1 MLATHQ
7 GVFDWFVPVEV
18 RGRLRGVLA
27 TGPFAK
33 APPTSSEL
41 LERWRSLTGRQGHL
55 ADPEF
60 SYYVS
65 INLSTLV
72 LDEAD
77 VASFGRLLVCLAGV
91 MAGDDRAEELLREA
105 APLRA
110 KLELSRLV
118 DRIWDA
124 ARTMVDQR
132 TARVWSSRHRAEDAA
147 RLGLLRPADDA
158 LVGLLVVKQPK
169 VDPIEDVLR
178 SDRFQRACVELARKH
193 GDAIAG
199 RLGDH
204 GVVFLAAVSGSA
216 SRRLRVL
223 RDLADRAAALAK
235 RFGFELHLGASALPP
250 SASLSEHYQA
260 ALRAAEKALSKE
272 VRFVKDAPQA
282 ERGPSPLGELRN
294 ELTKLAE
301 QSPKALPPR
310 FERYLE
316 IAAQH
321 CGYRLEPV
329 RVHLEVGFESILGG
343 LLPGGVIEQRNL
355 ADLRSSLDRAA
366 TEARTVSE
374 LFAAYRRAIADV
386 SEAVLHPIVAHRDRS
401 LRRAVAHIHEHYTEN
416 LSLARVARVG
426 GFAPNYFSL
435 LFKEREQMTFAHYL
449 RQLRTERAHQLL
461 STTDLALHRVAQ
473 LSGFGTANYMARVFR
488 ETSGTSPRAMR
499 KQLR

>member
-1 MLATHQ
+1 M
-7 GVFDWFVPVEV
+7 
-18 RGRLRGVLA
+18 
-27 TGPFAK
+27 
-33 APPTSSEL
+33 
-41 LERWRSLTGRQGHL
+41 
-55 ADPEF
+55 
-60 SYYVS
+60 
-65 INLSTLV
+65 
-72 LDEAD
+72 
-77 VASFGRLLVCLAGV
+77 
-91 MAGDDRAEELLREA
+91 
-105 APLRA
+105 
-110 KLELSRLV
+110 
-118 DRIWDA
+118 
-124 ARTMVDQR
+124 
-132 TARVWSSRHRAEDAA
+132 
-147 RLGLLRPADDA
+147 
-158 LVGLLVVKQPK
+158 VKQPK

-178 SDRFQRACVELARKH
+178 SDRFQRACVDLARKH

-204 GVVFLAAVSGSA
+204 GVVFLAAVNGSS

-260 ALRAAEKALSKE
+260 ALRAAEMALSKE
-272 VRFVKDAPQA
+272 VRFVRDVPQA

-316 IAAQH
+316 ITAQH

-366 TEARTVSE
+366 SEARTVSE

-386 SEAVLHPIVAHRDRS
+386 ERSGTAPHRCASGSQSPTGSGAHSRALHRKSDPG
-401 LRRAVAHIHEHYTEN
+401 
-416 LSLARVARVG
+416 RVARVG

-488 ETSGTSPRAMR
+488 ETNGTSPRALR